1 VPERITV
8 GLRISLAGA
17 SPPIW
22 REVSVPA
29 SYTLEQLHRVIQML
43 FTWFDYHLYEFT
55 IGRKRYQRPD
65 PEMEGESSEA
75 VTLDSLGLSPQSRF
89 SYVYDFGDEWLHE
102 LSVFSVEPIPID
114 SPLAH
119 LPHVLA
125 GEGAA
130 PRDDS
135 GGIRAWNDRIS
146 ALTNPAHPDHADALE
161 VLPITFDPTYCDLE
175 TIQHGLQLAA
185 AWGAI

>member
-1 VPERITV
+1 
-8 GLRISLAGA
+8 
-17 SPPIW
+17 
-22 REVSVPA
+22 
-29 SYTLEQLHRVIQML
+29 ML
-43 FTWFDYHLYEFT
+43 FTWFDYHLYEFSV
-55 IGRKRYQRPD
+55 GRKRYQRPD

-75 VTLDSLGLSPQSRF
+75 VTLASLELKPQSRM
-89 SYVYDFGDEWLHE
+89 SYIYDFGDEWVHQIE
-102 LSVFSVEPIPID
+102 VLSVETIPVD

-135 GGIRAWNDRIS
+135 GGIRAWNERVR
-146 ALTNPAHPDHADALE
+146 ALKDPAHPDHAEALE
-161 VLPITFDPTYCDLE
+161 VLPPAFEPRYCDLE
-175 TIQHGLQLAA
+175 TIQHGVQLAA